1 MTDYAYITN
10 TNGNLLCYNLTTG
23 ALLATIPTGSVQPE
37 GVALSPDGQI
47 AYVTGKDA
55 NANGTI
61 SAVNLATRSA
71 THVFASGSL
80 GIAVSSDGRTAYFT
94 NGVGNGA
101 IYKTSLSPL
110 GSTPSTSVS
119 PVIESA
125 GGIVLSADGT
135 TLYAM
140 TSGVRVAV
148 VTLGSGAFTYLAI
161 QPSRNFYPYSFVI
174 SPNAAVAYT
183 LSTGTVFAINLSSG
197 AATAVADCPADG
209 SVNVAVSTDG
219 LTVYVL
225 GTSHLYACNLSSGSV
240 VSTLSL
246 PSGSSAIAVSGITP
260 MLSPDAPDPVSFF
273 PGVIGPTYSIGLYPP
288 PLSPGANGQEIQ
300 RAPNVPGTGGA
311 AGTPGAWANLVPED
325 STSAGATPSVLYIDG
340 AGVHP
345 LTTYWYRAV
354 GINSA
359 GSTTGPASSYMTPGT
374 LPPVPNVT
382 SDHNSTSAAPI
393 SDIIYPASFAYATS
407 VALQRQNADD
417 ANFATIVSAITAGGT
432 YQDTLP
438 AAYSNVTAFTYRY
451 AATETNG
458 DGNPVI
464 VYGPAATYNTAAAP
478 PPPSPPPPP
487 PAPPSPPPPPPVPPS
502 PPPPPPPAIVVSI
515 TAPAAGASVQGLVP
529 ITVQAGGGLG
539 GVAKVELYVAGSLV
553 DTETISTSAN
563 TFTLEWDTTSAG
575 NGPYVLTA
583 RAYDHASPVGF
594 ATSAAASVNAENPD
608 RLSSGYWFS
617 ALRTDAGGKAITQAV
632 VTADLLPTNNSRA
645 LRELLFGISVP
656 GNSFDFEKDYAPLAL
671 NEDFL
676 LPGSGGGTYRLAAKL
691 SQRYAAGPFT
701 FTEQIVKMTPYGAAA
716 LIWAASGKL
725 YTFDGIS
732 APVLLLDTA
741 PLLLA
746 GETLKDAAGF
756 DGRVFLALSGGPAP
770 LTSRLF
776 AYDPA
781 AGDESYT
788 VAGFAGT
795 GAALAAAATAL
806 YLGTTEGY
814 VHRLGADGTLKKV
827 CGGTTPALPAGVVR
841 LLPVEMSATNAAP
854 GVTAFLADG
863 SAWDLDGSAVYGAAQ
878 VFLPPDG
885 AAAAAAVADLT
896 YLGSAGGG
904 LYARGADGFAPAY
917 AFPAAVNALA
927 GYGGTVYAGLAGD
940 GRLWGKVLSPGQH
953 ALAYG
958 PATDPLGKTAS
969 LAGLTSLTALCAIGA
984 SLYVGGTAGSGENT
998 LYEYSAPAAN
1008 ANAVFAQSFKH
1019 PALEVRAYS

>member
-300 RAPNVPGTGGA
+300 RASNVPGAGGA
-311 AGTPGAWANLVPED
+311 ADAPGTWANLTPED
-325 STSAGATPSVLYIDG
+325 SGGGGATPSVLYIDG

-354 GINSA
+354 AANGA
-359 GSTTGPASSYMTPGT
+359 GSTAGPASSYTTPGT
-374 LPPVPNVT
+374 LPPAPILSPGP
-382 SDHNSTSAAPI
+382 SDAYAAPQVQVNVPGTF
-393 SDIIYPASFAYATS
+393 SYATNL
-407 VALQRQNADD
+407 ALQRQ
-417 ANFATIVSAITAGGT
+417 TSAGDSQHEAVYTTVIASLTAGSIV
-432 YQDTLP
+432 YDTPP
-438 AAYSNVTAFTYRY
+438 AVLTMSTYRY
-451 AATETNG
+451 AATETSG
-458 DGNPVI
+458 DGASVA
-464 VYGPAATYNTAAAP
+464 VYGPAAAFTESSA
-478 PPPSPPPPP
+478 PPSPPPPP
-487 PAPPSPPPPPPVPPS
+487 SPPAPPPPPPPVPPS

-583 RAYDHASPVGF
+583 KAYDHAAPPNT
-594 ATSAAASVNAENPD
+594 ATSAPVSVNAENPD

-632 VTADLLPTNNSRA
+632 VTADLLPTANQRA

-676 LPGSGGGTYRLAAKL
+676 LPGGGGGTYRLAAKL
-691 SQRYAAGPFT
+691 AQRYAAGPFT
-701 FTEQIVKMTPYGAAA
+701 FTEQIVKMTPFGAIA
-716 LIWAASGKL
+716 LIQAASGKL

-732 APVLLLDTA
+732 APVLLLDTN

-746 GETLKDAAGF
+746 GETLRDAAGLS
-756 DGRVFLALSGGPAP
+756 GVVYLALSGGPAP

-776 AYDPA
+776 VYDPA
-781 AGDESYT
+781 PGYESDT
-788 VAGFAGT
+788 VVGLPGT
-795 GAALAAAATAL
+795 ASAICAAASGVFIGTA
-806 YLGTTEGY
+806 EGY
-814 VHRLGADGTLKKV
+814 VHQRDLTGRVKKL
-827 CGGTTPALPAGVVR
+827 CGGTSPALPSGVAQ
-841 LLPVEMSATNAAP
+841 LLPVELSATNAAP
-854 GVTAFLADG
+854 GATALLADG
-863 SAWDLDGSAVYGAAQ
+863 SAWDMDGSAVYGATR

-885 AAAAAAVADLT
+885 AAQAATVADLT
-896 YLGSAGGG
+896 YLASAGGG
-904 LYARGADGFAPAY
+904 LYARGAAGFAPAFT
-917 AFPAAVNALA
+917 FPAGVNTLA

-958 PATDPLGKTAS
+958 PATDPLGKTEA
-969 LAGLTSLTALCAIGA
+969 LAGLTSITATCVIGAALCA
-984 SLYVGGTAGSGENT
+984 GGTAGSGENT